1 MWPHNAADEKGKDF
15 QAVSADRPHL
25 PPSMHLETN
34 AGKPWLKSDLLFLK
48 DSLWR
53 GMSLVEVAAFLRR
66 RENEVREKARELE
79 VHLPRGT
86 RKR

>member
-1 MWPHNAADEKGKDF
+1 
-15 QAVSADRPHL
+15 VSADRPHL

-34 AGKPWLKSDLLFLK
+34 AGKPWLRSDLVFLK
-48 DSLWR
+48 DSLGR

-66 RENEVREKARELE
+66 RENEVRENAREVE
-79 VHLPRGT
+79 VHFPRGR